1 MSRAGIGY
9 DAHRFDPSRPL
20 ILGGIQIGNSPGL
33 EGHSDGD
40 ALCHAII
47 DSILGASALGD
58 IGQHFPEKLV
68 ELGASSLNLLKLAVQ
83 KVRDA
88 GWLIENLDA
97 TIVAQAPRLSEYL
110 MPIREEI
117 SKILEVDLSRVS
129 VKVTSEDG
137 LGYTGNREGILAI
150 AVASLEVIQ

>member
-9 DAHRFDPSRPL
+9 DAHRFDSSRPL
-20 ILGGIQIGNSPGL
+20 ILGGIQIGNSSGL

-40 ALCHAII
+40 VLCHAII

-58 IGQHFPEKLV
+58 IGQHFPEKSV

-97 TIVAQAPRLSEYL
+97 TIVAQAPRLSGYL

-137 LGYTGNREGILAI
+137 LGYTGNREGILAM

>member
-9 DAHRFDPSRPL
+9 DAHRFDSSRPL
-20 ILGGIQIGNSPGL
+20 ILGGIQIDNSSGL

-40 ALCHAII
+40 VLCHAII

-58 IGQHFPEKLV
+58 IGQHFPEKSV

-97 TIVAQAPRLSEYL
+97 TIVAQAPRLSGYL

-137 LGYTGNREGILAI
+137 LGYTGNREGILAM

>member
-9 DAHRFDPSRPL
+9 DAHRFDSSRPL
-20 ILGGIQIGNSPGL
+20 ILGGIQIGNSSGL

-40 ALCHAII
+40 VLCHAII

-58 IGQHFPEKLV
+58 IGQHFPEKSV

-83 KVRDA
+83 KVREA

-97 TIVAQAPRLSEYL
+97 TIVAQAPRLSGYL

-137 LGYTGNREGILAI
+137 LGYTGNREGILAM
-150 AVASLEVIQ
+150 AVVSLEVIQ

>member
-9 DAHRFDPSRPL
+9 DAHRFDSSRPL
-20 ILGGIQIGNSPGL
+20 ILGGIQIGNSSGL

-40 ALCHAII
+40 VLCHAII

-58 IGQHFPEKLV
+58 IGQHFPEKSV

-97 TIVAQAPRLSEYL
+97 TIVAQAPRLSGYL

-137 LGYTGNREGILAI
+137 LGYTGNREGILAM
-150 AVASLEVIQ
+150 AVVSLEVIQ